1 VNKNNRKNGFGF
13 YSIFQDYRWWVW
25 VMLAFVFFFGLVGRF
40 YDFDDPPLDFHPTR
54 QLHSMLIARGM
65 YYENL
70 EDAPN
75 QRREL
80 AVRQWKSEGQIEPP
94 IMERLSAWG
103 YRLVGTDDLRIPRF
117 IAISFWTAG
126 GIGLFLLLR
135 DVVGAKG
142 GVIGLAYYLVLP
154 FPLYASRSFQ
164 PEPLMMAAIIFSWW
178 AIVRWAQKKTWTNAV
193 VAGLIAGFAIFVKLP
208 AVFFVAPA
216 MIAVVLTDQ
225 KLLKAMIHP
234 QVITMAIL
242 AVVPGL
248 IYHVYGMYI
257 EGFLQGQTTFRLF
270 PEMLKDPFHY
280 LKLKDVIDNTLR
292 IEFFLIGLV
301 GTLVIK
307 DKRFR
312 AMGFSIFA
320 GYFLYGLVFTYHI
333 VTHSYYQVPLTPAIA
348 IGLAAGAAVLINN
361 LPGRKT
367 FGLVVIA
374 GLTFFWMA
382 FNFWDA
388 RMTLKHANYRDQP
401 DFYASLGEKLRD
413 YSVVSIT
420 PDYGYR
426 LDYWGWKPTANWLSD
441 GDFVM
446 RELAGIDLDKAALF
460 AESIQGRDLF
470 LITDFDEFDRQP
482 DVKDI
487 LSDTYP
493 IYDLGE
499 GYLIFDLR
507 ETN

>member
-1 VNKNNRKNGFGF
+1 MKTKFSLAKF
-13 YSIFQDYRWWVW
+13 FTDHQYWVW
-25 VMLAFVFFFGLVGRF
+25 LMLALVFFFGLVGRF

-65 YYENL
+65 YYEHL
-70 EDAPN
+70 EDAPDD
-75 QRREL
+75 RREL
-80 AVRQWKSEGQIEPP
+80 AVHQWKSEGQIEPP

-103 YRLVGTDDLRIPRF
+103 YRLAGTDDLRIPRF
-117 IAISFWTAG
+117 LAIFFWTAG

-142 GVIGLAYYLVLP
+142 GVIGLAYYMVLP

-164 PEPLMMAAIIFSWW
+164 PEPLMTAAIIFSWW

-193 VAGLIAGFAIFVKLP
+193 VAGLIAGFAIYVKLP

-216 MIAVVLTDQ
+216 MMAVVLTDQ
-225 KLLKAMIHP
+225 KLLKAITQP

-242 AVVPGL
+242 AVLPAL
-248 IYHVYGMYI
+248 IYHLYGMYI
-257 EGFLQGQTTFRLF
+257 AGFLQSQTTFRLF
-270 PEMLKDPFHY
+270 PDMLRDPFHY
-280 LKLKDVIDNTLR
+280 LKWKDVIDSTLG
-292 IEFFLIGLV
+292 IEFFLFGLA

-312 AMGFSIFA
+312 AMGLSIFI

-333 VTHSYYQVPLTPAIA
+333 VTHNYYQVPLSPAIA
-348 IGLAAGAAVLINN
+348 LGLASAAAVLIKN
-361 LPGRKT
+361 LSGRKT

-401 DFYASLGEKLRD
+401 GFYAGLGEKLRD

-426 LDYWGWKPTANWLSD
+426 LDYWGWKPTINWMSV

-446 RELAGIDLDKAALF
+446 RELAGMDLDKRAIF
-460 AESIQGRDLF
+460 AESVEGRDLF
-470 LITDFDEFDRQP
+470 LVTNFPEFDRQP
-482 DVKDI
+482 DVKEI
-487 LSDTYP
+487 LFDTYP
-493 IYDLGE
+493 IYEQGE

-507 ETN
+507 EMK

>member
-1 VNKNNRKNGFGF
+1 MKTKFSLVSFFINHQ
-13 YSIFQDYRWWVW
+13 YWVW
-25 VMLAFVFFFGLVGRF
+25 LMLVLVFFFGLVGRF

-65 YYENL
+65 YYEHL
-70 EDAPN
+70 EDAPDE
-75 QRREL
+75 QRAL
-80 AVRQWKSEGQIEPP
+80 AVHQWKSEGQIEPP

-103 YRLVGTDDLRIPRF
+103 YRLVGTDDLRVPRF
-117 IAISFWTAG
+117 LAIFFWIAG
-126 GIGLFLLLR
+126 GIGLFMLLR
-135 DVVGAKG
+135 ALVGAKG
-142 GVIGLAYYLVLP
+142 AVIGLAYYMVLP

-164 PEPLMMAAIIFSWW
+164 PEPLMTAAIIFSWW
-178 AIVRWAQKKTWTNAV
+178 GIVRWARQKTWVNAV
-193 VAGLIAGFAIFVKLP
+193 VAGLLSGLAIYVKLP
-208 AVFFVAPA
+208 AIFFVAPA

-225 KLLKAMIHP
+225 KLLKAITHP
-234 QVITMAIL
+234 QVITMAVL
-242 AVVPGL
+242 AVLPGL
-248 IYHVYGMYI
+248 IYHFYGMYI
-257 EGFLQGQTTFRLF
+257 VGFLQSQTTFRLF

-280 LKLKDVIDNTLR
+280 LKWKDVIDSTLG
-292 IEFFLIGLV
+292 IEFFLFSLA
-301 GTLVIK
+301 GTLLIK

-312 AMGFSIFA
+312 AMALCIFM

-333 VTHSYYQVPLTPAIA
+333 VTHNYYQIPLTPAIA
-348 IGLAAGAAVLINN
+348 LGLAAGAAVLIKN

-401 DFYASLGEKLRD
+401 QFYAGLGEMLRD

-426 LDYWGWKPTANWLSD
+426 LDYWGWKPTLNWMSV

-446 RELAGIDLDKAALF
+446 RELAGMDLDKAAIF
-460 AESIQGRDLF
+460 AESVEGRELF
-470 LITDFDEFDRQP
+470 LVTHFAEFDRQP

-487 LSDTYP
+487 LFDTYS
-493 IYDLGE
+493 IYDQGE

-507 ETN
+507 ETQ

>member
-1 VNKNNRKNGFGF
+1 MKTKFSLSKF
-13 YSIFQDYRWWVW
+13 FTDHQYWAWL
-25 VMLAFVFFFGLVGRF
+25 MLALVFFFGLVGRF
-40 YDFDDPPLDFHPTR
+40 YDFEDPPLDFHPTR

-65 YYENL
+65 YYEQL
-70 EDAPN
+70 DDALGE
-75 QRREL
+75 RREL
-80 AVRQWKSEGQIEPP
+80 AVHQWKSEGQIEPP

-117 IAISFWTAG
+117 LAISFWTAG

-142 GVIGLAYYLVLP
+142 GVIGLAYYMVLP

-164 PEPLMMAAIIFSWW
+164 PESLMTAAIIFSWW
-178 AIVRWAQKKTWTNAV
+178 AVVRWVQNKTWTNAV
-193 VAGLIAGFAIFVKLP
+193 VAGLIAGFAIYVKLP
-208 AVFFVAPA
+208 AVFFVVPA
-216 MIAVVLTDQ
+216 MMAVILTDQ
-225 KLLKAMIHP
+225 KLLKAITHP

-242 AVVPGL
+242 AVLPAL
-248 IYHVYGMYI
+248 IYHLYGMYMA
-257 EGFLQGQTTFRLF
+257 GFLQSQTSFRLF
-270 PEMLKDPFHY
+270 PDMLRDPFHY
-280 LKLKDVIDNTLR
+280 LKWKDVINNTLG
-292 IEFFLIGLV
+292 IEFFLIGLA

-312 AMGFSIFA
+312 AMGLSIFI

-333 VTHSYYQVPLTPAIA
+333 VTHNYYQIPLTPAIA
-348 IGLAAGAAVLINN
+348 LGLAAGAAVLINN

-401 DFYASLGEKLRD
+401 GFYAELGEKLRD

-426 LDYWGWKPTANWLSD
+426 LDYWGWKPTINWMSV

-446 RELAGIDLDKAALF
+446 RELAGMDLDKAAIF
-460 AESIQGRDLF
+460 AESVEGRDLF
-470 LITDFDEFDRQP
+470 LVTNFSEFDRQP
-482 DVKDI
+482 DVKEI
-487 LSDTYP
+487 LSENYP
-493 IYDLGE
+493 IYEQGE

-507 ETN
+507 ETQ